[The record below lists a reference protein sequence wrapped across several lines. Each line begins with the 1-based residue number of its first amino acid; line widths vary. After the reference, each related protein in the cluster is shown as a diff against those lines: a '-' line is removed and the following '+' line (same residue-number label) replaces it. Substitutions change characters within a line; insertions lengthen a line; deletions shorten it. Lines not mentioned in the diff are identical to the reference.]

1 MAIMI
6 NFEYAFDSVSLTFI
20 QQTFNIFGFG
30 TTFKKWINILLG
42 NTSKG
47 SFKGVSIVNDHPTAQ
62 FNIY

>member
-1 MAIMI
+1 MAVMI
-6 NFEYAFDSVSLTFI
+6 EFEEAFNSISFDFI
-20 QQTFNIFGFG
+20 GQILNIFGFG
-30 TTFKKWINILLG
+30 FTFKNWVNILLG